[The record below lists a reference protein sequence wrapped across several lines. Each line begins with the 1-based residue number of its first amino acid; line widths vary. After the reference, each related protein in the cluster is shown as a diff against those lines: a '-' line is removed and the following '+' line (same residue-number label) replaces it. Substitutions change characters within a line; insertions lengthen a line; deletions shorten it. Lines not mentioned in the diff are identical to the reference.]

1 MLRDQNRD
9 TGPTVAKPTD
19 TSPLHWNAAVP
30 FGAWLSAPALRRRS
44 TLIFVVMVVAPAV
57 IFWYVSG
64 LPTSSH
70 SARYDFNWLGW
81 AFAAYVGAAWMIA
94 LWVLVRPKLV
104 AWHAALVIVLAIA
117 SQVPLAIFLETQLHS
132 NSNNLISSIVT
143 IGLPEELA
151 KLLPVLGALAITFVL
166 VRHRIG
172 SWLELSPRSYLFL
185 GALSGLAFG
194 CAEEA
199 HFLVNNDVPGL
210 LNTKNLLGGVFSYT
224 EFVTWRLISDPITH
238 ACWAGISGYFI
249 GIVVQRLRRVAPADR
264 RYRREIALGLTGLA
278 IAAVLHGLNDYF
290 VTVGTQFLWV
300 LFIAASA
307 LLFVAYATAGE
318 AVETALV
325 GISRSTWT
333 FRVGDLAQLPDD
345 PQPAFHHNAT
355 VVHWR
360 EHMSHPPGQSATIT
374 RIDPDDTARVDVDGG
389 ANQWPLA
396 WLRPALKVGESVRV
410 PTEPQPPFD
419 AGGYIVSWQP
429 DMDALLGRTATVT
442 AVIGTGTVQL
452 NLGRSNQEWA
462 IDWLERDSAP

>member
-1 MLRDQNRD
+1 MAN
-9 TGPTVAKPTD
+9 PTD
-19 TSPLHWNAAVP
+19 TSPLHWEAAVP
-30 FGAWLSAPALRRRS
+30 FRAWLAAPALRRRS
-44 TLIFVVMVVAPAV
+44 TLIFVLMVVAPAV

-64 LPTSSH
+64 LASSSH
-70 SARYDFNWLGW
+70 SARYDYNWLAW
-81 AFAAYVGAAWMIA
+81 AFAAYIGVAWMIV

-117 SQVPLAIFLETQLHS
+117 SQVPLAIFLETKLRS

-151 KLLPVLGALAITFVL
+151 KLLPLVGALALTLVL
-166 VRHRIG
+166 LRHRIG

-194 CAEEA
+194 CAEQA
-199 HFLVNNDVPGL
+199 RYLVDTYVPAL
-210 LNTKNLLGGVFSYT
+210 LNTQNLLGGVFSYT
-224 EFVTWRLISDPITH
+224 EQVTWRLISDPITH

-249 GIVVQRLRRVAPADR
+249 GIVVQRLQRVAPADR
-264 RYRREIALGLTGLA
+264 RYRREIAIGLTGLS

-290 VTVGTQFLWV
+290 LTVGTLFLWV

-307 LLFVAYATAGE
+307 LLFVAYASAGE
-318 AVETALV
+318 AVENALV

-333 FRVGDLAQLPDD
+333 FRVGDPAQLPDD
-345 PQPAFHHNAT
+345 PQPAFRHNAT

-360 EHMSHPPGQSATIT
+360 KDMNADLGKSATIT
-374 RIDPDDTARVDVDGG
+374 QIDPDRTARIDIDGG
-389 ANQWPLA
+389 ANKWPLD
-396 WLRPALKVGESVRV
+396 WLRPALKVGQKIRV

-419 AGGYIVSWQP
+419 AGGYIVSWQA
-429 DMDALLGRTATVT
+429 DMDSLVGRSATVT

-452 NLGRSNQEWA
+452 NLGRPNQEWA
-462 IDWLERDSAP
+462 IDWLERDSAPASASESTAQR